1 MQKINS
7 KNIKKILYQLKKNK
21 KTIGLV
27 HGVFDVLHAGHLL
40 YFEEAKKNVD
50 FLIASVTSDK
60 YATKAPGKPIFDIEN
75 RLKVL
80 RSLKSIDYA
89 MESNFSSAVEV
100 INEIKPSFYF
110 KGKDY
115 EKSKDISGNLRKE
128 INAVKKNKGKFII
141 TNTKLYSSSKIINE
155 KFDYLNK
162 DAKAFLDTYNK
173 NNLRNKIDFF
183 QNLNKRILVIGDP
196 ILDIYKMVSPS
207 GKSNKAN
214 VLSTRILSEKLYAG
228 GTLLVSNI
236 LKNFSKNVTQVL
248 SSNKKNNFNLKKLLN
263 PKIKKIKIYSKTG
276 FIEKVRYLDEYY
288 LNKLF
293 QVTKNEESEL
303 DDKSKKII
311 LNYLRK
317 NFMKFDKI
325 FIFDYGYFSVFKDML
340 KLLNKNRDLQKKLII
355 NCQSNSYNFGF
366 NLANKYK
373 SAEIMAMDEI
383 EFRLCCKDRKTEIKK
398 LIKSNIELFSKF
410 KILIVTQG
418 KNGSYII
425 TKKKIYYIPTLF
437 KFAKDTIGCG
447 DVFLAI
453 FGLAYTSKLFNIIDC
468 SLLAHVAAGFHANYQ
483 GNENYIS
490 NSKLIETVKNIIKK

>member
-1 MQKINS
+1 MSKINS
-7 KNIKKILYQLKKNK
+7 KNIKKIIDQLKKNK
-21 KTIGLV
+21 KTVGLV
-27 HGVFDVLHAGHLL
+27 HGVFDILHVGHLL

-50 FLIASVTSDK
+50 YLIASVTSDK
-60 YATKAPGKPIFDIEN
+60 YAAKAPGKPIFDIEN

-80 RSLKSIDYA
+80 QSLKSIDLA
-89 MESNFSSAVEV
+89 IESNSPSAVEI
-100 INEIKPSFYF
+100 INEIKPSIYF

-115 EKSKDISGNLRKE
+115 EKTKDLSGNLKRE
-128 INAVKKNKGKFII
+128 MNAVKKNKGKFVI

-162 DAKAFLDTYNK
+162 DAKKFLDKYNK
-173 NNLRNKIDFF
+173 NNLRNKIDSFR
-183 QNLNKRILVIGDP
+183 NLNKKILVIGDP

-214 VLSTRILSEKLYAG
+214 VLSTRILSEKFYAG
-228 GTLLVSNI
+228 GSLLVANI
-236 LKNFSKNVTQVL
+236 LKNFSKNVTNVL
-248 SSNKKNNFNLKKLLN
+248 NSNKKNNFYLKSLLN
-263 PKIKKIKIYSKTG
+263 PKIKKINISSKIG

-293 QVTKNEESEL
+293 QVTQNEDAEFNE
-303 DDKSKKII
+303 KSKKVI
-311 LNYLRK
+311 LNYVRK
-317 NFMKFDKI
+317 NFKKFDKI
-325 FIFDYGYFSVFKDML
+325 FVFDYGYFTVFKDML
-340 KLLNKNRDLQKKLII
+340 KFFNKNKEIQKKLII

-373 SAEIMAMDEI
+373 FGEIMAMDEI

-398 LIKSNIELFSKF
+398 LIKDNMKLFSKF

-418 KNGSYII
+418 KKGSYVVFN
-425 TKKKIYYIPTLF
+425 KKINFIPTLF

-453 FGLAYTSKLFNIIDC
+453 FGLAYTSKYFDINDSTLI
-468 SLLAHVAAGFHANYQ
+468 AHVAAGIHANYQ

-490 NSKLIETVKNIIKK
+490 NYKLIETVKNIIKQ

>member
-1 MQKINS
+1 MQRINS
-7 KNIKKILYQLKKNK
+7 KNIKKIIAKLKKNK
-21 KTIGLV
+21 RKIGLV

-60 YATKAPGKPIFDIEN
+60 YAMKAPGKPIFGIEN
-75 RLKVL
+75 RSKVL
-80 RSLKSIDYA
+80 QSLKSIDYVI
-89 MESNFSSAVEV
+89 ESNSPTAVNV
-100 INEIKPSFYF
+100 INDIKPSIYF

-115 EKSKDISGNLRKE
+115 LKTKDLSGNLKKE
-128 INAVKKNKGKFII
+128 IAAIKKIKGKFLI
-141 TNTKLYSSSKIINE
+141 TNSKLYSSSRIINE

-162 DAKAFLDTYNK
+162 DAKNFLNK
-173 NNLRNKIDFF
+173 YDKKNLRNKIELF
-183 QNLNKRILVIGDP
+183 QNLNKKILVIGDP

-228 GTLLVSNI
+228 GSLLVSNI
-236 LKNFSKNVTQVL
+236 LKNFSKNITYL
-248 SSNKKNNFNLKKLLN
+248 TISNKKNKKYFNKLLN
-263 PKIKKIKIYSKTG
+263 HKIKKALINSNIG
-276 FIEKVRYLDEYY
+276 LIEKVRYLDDYY

-293 QVTKNEESEL
+293 QVTQNEDLEL
-303 DDKSKKII
+303 NNKSKKNI
-311 LNYLRK
+311 LNYVRK
-317 NFMKFDKI
+317 NFQKFDKI
-325 FIFDYGYFSVFKDML
+325 FVFDYGYFTVFKDLL
-340 KLLNKNRDLQKKLII
+340 KLFNNNKSIQKKLII

-373 SAEIMAMDEI
+373 SGEIMAMDEI
-383 EFRLCCKDRKTEIKK
+383 EFRLCCKDRKTEMQK
-398 LIKSNIELFSKF
+398 LIKQNIHLFNKF

-425 TKKKIYYIPTLF
+425 LGKKVYYVPTVF

-453 FGLAYTSKLFNIIDC
+453 FGLAYISKLFNLVDVALI
-468 SLLAHVAAGFHANYQ
+468 SHMAAGIHANYQ
-483 GNENYIS
+483 GNENYIT
-490 NSKLIETVKNIIKK
+490 NKKLIETVKNIIKK